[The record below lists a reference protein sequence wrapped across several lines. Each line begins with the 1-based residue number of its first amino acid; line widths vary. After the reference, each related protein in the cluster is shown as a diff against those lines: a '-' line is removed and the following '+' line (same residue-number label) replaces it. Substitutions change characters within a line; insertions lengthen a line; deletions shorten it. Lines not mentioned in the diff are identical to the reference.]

1 MDWRLRFTMAG
12 WLAASGCHEPEVAVA
27 PEDRAKPE
35 PAPLLSEADEALLA
49 ALSSDDPGDFF
60 DDRAR
65 LWRVGAIHWQEGQA
79 EIAGRPAGADT
90 LPQPLQL
97 VVVDPIGPRV
107 LLPLDQLEWRPP
119 GPELVRVS
127 ADQDEAPSPEP
138 LWRALR
144 LTALVGPGDLVAG
157 LRRDLA
163 PTPWLELD
171 AGIPLTPL
179 DREGERLR
187 VGWDDRECGFGLTLT
202 IDPAEFGPL
211 HRPGPEPSAEAQPP
225 TAGKPTSLRLDPATA
240 IHASAEDREPLLR
253 LHPASSIDPEG
264 PGWIGQTITREGPAK
279 RGRTP
284 IVLRCHGVTVRGWV
298 ETKALR
304 ESPGRYAFVEPSEP
318 PSLSS
323 CESNDGASTMSV
335 PPGTA
340 LFADVTADDATLVG
354 VVVEEVDMPVRVEG
368 GWMATCVPSPWG
380 DLEVRFRSR

>member
-1 MDWRLRFTMAG
+1 MLRGAVDWRLRFTMAG
-12 WLAASGCHEPEVAVA
+12 WLAASGCHEPEVAVV
-27 PEDRAKPE
+27 PDDRAKPE

-65 LWRVGAIHWQEGQA
+65 LWRIGAIHWQEGQA

-90 LPQPLQL
+90 LPQPLPL
-97 VVVDPIGPRV
+97 VVVDPKGPRV
-107 LLPLDQLEWRPP
+107 LLPLDRLEWRPP
-119 GPELVRVS
+119 APELVRVS
-127 ADQDEAPSPEP
+127 AGDDEVPSPEP
-138 LWRALR
+138 LWRAVR

-211 HRPGPEPSAEAQPP
+211 HRPGPEPSLEPAPAD
-225 TAGKPTSLRLDPATA
+225 AKPTSLRLDPATA
-240 IHASAEDREPLLR
+240 IHASAEDREPVLR
-253 LHPASSIDPEG
+253 LHPDPEG
-264 PGWIGQTITREGPAK
+264 AGWIDQAITREGPAK

-284 IVLRCHGVTVRGWV
+284 ITLRCHGVTVRGWV
-298 ETKALR
+298 ETKALH
-304 ESPGRYAFVEPSEP
+304 ESPGRCAFVEQSEP
-318 PSLSS
+318 PPLSS
-323 CESNDGASTMSV
+323 CESNDGASTMRVS
-335 PPGTA
+335 PGTA
-340 LFADVTADDATLVG
+340 LFADATLVG
-354 VVVEEVDMPVRVEG
+354 VVVEEIDMPVRVQG